1 MIFKE
6 GKVVEK
12 VGREPKKLQD
22 IVNKLAAEAGGASGS
37 AGFGGPS
44 SSGWRAVD
52 LPKGYDDVT
61 DQLDVKGLDLL
72 NADSDFGSVR
82 VLFESKKPSALED
95 DKASDVP
102 ARDWIESDTDEQL
115 MLFLPF
121 QATLKLH
128 TIQVSGIKTPILSSC
143 RLLIMLL

>member
-1 MIFKE
+1 VIFKE
-6 GKVVEK
+6 GKVIEK
-12 VGREPKKLQD
+12 VGPEPKKLQD

-37 AGFGGPS
+37 SGFGGPS
-44 SSGWRAVD
+44 SSGWRAAD

-72 NADSDFGSVR
+72 NADSDFGGVR
-82 VLFESKKPSALED
+82 VLFESSKPSALENG
-95 DKASDVP
+95 KASEG
-102 ARDWIESDTDEQL
+102 AKDWVESDTDEQL

-128 TIQVSGIKTPILSSC
+128 TIQVSGLKTQLLSLC
-143 RLLIMLL
+143 

>member
-6 GKVVEK
+6 GKVIEK
-12 VGREPKKLQD
+12 VGPEPKKLQD

-37 AGFGGPS
+37 GGFGGPS
-44 SSGWRAVD
+44 SSGWRAAD

-82 VLFESKKPSALED
+82 VLFESSKPSALQNG
-95 DKASDVP
+95 KASEGQ
-102 ARDWIESDTDEQL
+102 AKDWVESDTDEQL

-128 TIQVSGIKTPILSSC
+128 TIQVSGMKTPIISLC
-143 RLLIMLL
+143 